1 MWISFLIA
9 IFFIMTGIAIRVFKW
24 YFLISGYNT
33 MSKEKKDKVDI
44 EGLAR
49 FMGMYLYANGIAFL
63 AAGILQAVGF
73 EAGVMVA
80 WAFFGVSTIYLLIRA
95 QKFDGNIYDENGK
108 LREGTWKQ
116 LAIPA
121 GIVAAI
127 LIGVLVLMFY
137 SSQPTKV
144 SFLEEGLQIQGMYGE
159 TYEWESIQEV
169 RLIETL
175 PRIEWRSNGSQI
187 GPHLKGNFR
196 ASELG
201 AVKLFVNVD
210 KPPFVYL
217 RTNNRIVIF
226 NLEDEEETEYAYSEI
241 LSRIE

>member
-1 MWISFLIA
+1 MWISFIIA
-9 IFFIMTGIAIRVFKW
+9 ISFIMTGIAIRVFKW

-33 MSKEKKDKVDI
+33 MSREKKDKVDI

-49 FMGMYLYANGIAFL
+49 FMGMYLYANGAAFL
-63 AAGILQAVGF
+63 AAGILQAIGIK
-73 EAGVMVA
+73 AGVTAA
-80 WAFFGVSTIYLLIRA
+80 WVFFCVSTIFLLVRA
-95 QKFDGNIYDENGK
+95 QKFDGNIYDENGN
-108 LREGTWKQ
+108 LREGAWKQ

-127 LIGVLVLMFY
+127 LIGVAVLMFY

-144 SFLEEGLQIQGMYGE
+144 SILEEGLQIHGMYGE
-159 TYEWESIQEV
+159 TYVWETIQEA
-169 RLIETL
+169 RLMETL

-187 GPHLKGNFR
+187 GSHLKGNFR
-196 ASELG
+196 AADLG
-201 AVKLFVNVD
+201 AVKLFVNAN

-217 RTNNRIVIF
+217 RADNKIVIF
-226 NLEDEEETEYAYSEI
+226 NLADEEETEHAYLEI